1 VEVMDDSC
9 CVTARVPGADWW
21 PGMLAGEVG
30 ADMLSDVCV
39 AVVGAD
45 IVFR

>member
-1 VEVMDDSC
+1 
-9 CVTARVPGADWW
+9 
-21 PGMLAGEVG
+21 LAGEVG
-30 ADMLSDVCV
+30 ADMSSDVCV